1 MLRDTKLTCL
11 TILQTVIESISK
23 DFLNKTTKSTS
34 TDSSQWL
41 IKTLRSLQTNSSKKR
56 LRKFSREVKIELS

>member
-11 TILQTVIESISK
+11 TILQTVIETISK
-23 DFLNKTTKSTS
+23 CFLNKTTKSTS

-41 IKTLRSLQTNSSKKR
+41 IKTLRNLQTNSSKKR